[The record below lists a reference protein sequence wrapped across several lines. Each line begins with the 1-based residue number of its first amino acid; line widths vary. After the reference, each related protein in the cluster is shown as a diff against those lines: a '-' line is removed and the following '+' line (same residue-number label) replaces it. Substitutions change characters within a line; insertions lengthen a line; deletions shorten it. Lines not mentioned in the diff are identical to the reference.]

1 MSYKGWTVEQLVKE
15 AASRGLKPEAALEA
29 LLLKSDS
36 EKSFSFGDLE
46 PQVYTG
52 WSLGQKK
59 AFSAFE
65 KKANTDFQSIKKN
78 LGDHWT
84 VTFLWEEMAKNC
96 PQDAPNKDKV
106 GKQIYESKFA
116 NLAKELASLDAEVVS
131 ALNDAVGSDTN
142 ITITIGEDKEK
153 YLNGMDEVRYEGPQ
167 GGLKFVFSPRKL
179 FASYPFNGDKF
190 SFKTYILSVL

>member
-1 MSYKGWTVEQLVKE
+1 MIL
-15 AASRGLKPEAALEA
+15 
-29 LLLKSDS
+29 
-36 EKSFSFGDLE
+36 DLE
-46 PQVYTG
+46 SQVYTE

-167 GGLKFVFSPRKL
+167 GGLKFVFPPESYSHLIRSMETNLASRHISCPSCNVVRRVSKL
-179 FASYPFNGDKF
+179 SKMKKVFFTSMWDNG
-190 SFKTYILSVL
+190 SWI